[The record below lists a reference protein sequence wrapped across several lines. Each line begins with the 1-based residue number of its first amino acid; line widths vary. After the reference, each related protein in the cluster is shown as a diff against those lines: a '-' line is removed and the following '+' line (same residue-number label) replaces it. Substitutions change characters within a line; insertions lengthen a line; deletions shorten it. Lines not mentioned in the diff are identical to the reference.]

1 MNRLVKNELKKIFSK
16 KAMFVLFIVTI
27 VFMWVINFLN
37 VKFKSDDNEYVVGQ
51 AEAYEAELNSS
62 VDLDP
67 EYKKDAENYLEAYKL
82 MQHYGLD
89 SWQTYIIQNR
99 VVGLISSMREEGL
112 AEFYDEYKKEYDELI
127 ARFDNGDWRSFVQE
141 ELDDVNDQLEMDAD
155 DWNVK
160 DAKQVLEWRLEYD
173 IPYGNSPLNTYLT
186 SWYSA
191 RQNVRDF
198 EARQDASY
206 QDKVSNDDE
215 KAL

>member
-16 KAMFVLFIVTI
+16 KAMYVLLIVTI
-27 VFMWVINFLN
+27 LFMGVINFLN
-37 VKFKSDDNEYVVGQ
+37 FKFKSDDNEYIVGQ

-99 VVGLISSMREEGL
+99 VVGLISSMREDGL
-112 AEFYDEYKKEYDELI
+112 AEFYDEYKKEYDDLI

-141 ELDDVNDQLEMDAD
+141 ELDDVNDQL
-155 DWNVK
+155 
-160 DAKQVLEWRLEYD
+160 
-173 IPYGNSPLNTYLT
+173 
-186 SWYSA
+186 
-191 RQNVRDF
+191 
-198 EARQDASY
+198 
-206 QDKVSNDDE
+206 
-215 KAL
+215 